1 MVSQLSRPGE
11 PPCSVRRPA
20 FSSARLWLF
29 RSTSYYFRSQV
40 LGMGLPPCT
49 NVRFETHQKER
60 SGTKRGAWAEE
71 KAAAT
76 PMQKWRLL
84 PPPPPPRP
92 VPAFRTWHLAAG
104 GQVTAPLPTS
114 RDSLSPFYPLRLRSG
129 AGGVAW
135 SCVPTRASVRAVLP
149 SSLQLVGRA
158 AWVCLAP
165 VREVWNSR
173 IRLPW
178 ALIPGL
184 PGTC

>member
-84 PPPPPPRP
+84 PPPHP
-92 VPAFRTWHLAAG
+92 VLY
-104 GQVTAPLPTS
+104 L
-114 RDSLSPFYPLRLRSG
+114 LS
-129 AGGVAW
+129 
-135 SCVPTRASVRAVLP
+135 
-149 SSLQLVGRA
+149 
-158 AWVCLAP
+158 
-165 VREVWNSR
+165 E
-173 IRLPW
+173 
-178 ALIPGL
+178 
-184 PGTC
+184 PGTWLLEVRSLPHCRPLETPFLLSTHCAYAVELEGWPGAVYLRGPQLERCSPHRCSW